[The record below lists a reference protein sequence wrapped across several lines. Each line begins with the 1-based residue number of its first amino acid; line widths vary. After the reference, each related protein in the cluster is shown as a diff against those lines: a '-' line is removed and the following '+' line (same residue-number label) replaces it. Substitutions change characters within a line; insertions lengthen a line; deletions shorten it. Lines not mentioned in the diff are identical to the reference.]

1 MNLILILFTMENFN
15 NDSSDLSVQTY
26 SQVSVQ
32 SESSAYFN
40 PESFLALQGSS
51 STDTDFQ
58 PNVLPNNLQDSSST
72 DTDFQP
78 NVLPNN
84 LHVDAEVQTKSLW
97 KLFKQ
102 SLNKLFCHNS
112 SDIDRTPQDVVL
124 ENTMNNLDPSQNIPA
139 NEVISRS
146 SESNL
151 QNVVDN
157 EVISRSS
164 ESNLQN
170 VVDRFYDIMDD
181 FSFAQAI
188 NHPESLFDYTLIDSV
203 YQYVIY
209 INNTI
214 LTVNPDIINPFL

>member
-151 QNVVDN
+151 QNVVD
-157 EVISRSS
+157 
-164 ESNLQN
+164 
-170 VVDRFYDIMDD
+170 RFYDIMDD